1 MLQKIIT
8 KIPKITMAW
17 ESSESW
23 ELGIGALRELGELGV
38 YLLLEKTSSTFA
50 KQIMKTVGKNSE
62 EYCNCHH
69 GSLILS

>member
-23 ELGIGALRELGELGV
+23 ELGLGAIGELGELGD
-38 YLLLEKTSSTFA
+38 
-50 KQIMKTVGKNSE
+50 
-62 EYCNCHH
+62 
-69 GSLILS
+69 